1 MRACTACRSASLC
14 FSPLQFPIPI
24 RLLPPTQVRSSC
36 FSPQNSVPP
45 RPLHK
50 RPLSTRAYPPSAVP
64 FHQPRQASSVWSIVF
79 LACLVSGAAAV
90 QVIYSSKASK
100 ASNAERQSEPP
111 KDWSQDYLG
120 EIDTLKMSSDAIPPG
135 HVGNLT
141 EEQEAKLRE
150 MWVVLLK
157 LFGVKFEEGSEVAGD
172 NESVKNENATQDK
185 KKSRRSFFGLRS
197 SDSGKSV
204 NGTTSNLSSL
214 QISDGDDKYGQTKEF
229 QQALAAKTPEELRET
244 FWSMVKQDDPD
255 ALLLRFLRAR
265 KWDVNK
271 AVVML
276 ISTIRWRADEM
287 HVDDDIMFGGEAAA
301 LEQSKSSD
309 PSVRRL
315 GEDFLAQFRMG
326 KSFIHGVDKLG
337 RPMCLI
343 RVRLHKIGAQ
353 SEKSIERY
361 TVHMI
366 ETARAMLPRP
376 VETAVIIFD
385 MTNFTLANM
394 DYTPVKFIIK
404 CFEANYPESLGAVL
418 IHQAP
423 WIFSGIW
430 KIIKGWLDPVVAAKV
445 HFTNSVEDLEQF
457 IPRDRIL
464 KELGGD
470 DDYEY
475 QYVEPQPNENDAM
488 KDTAKRDQVIAK
500 AKQYYKELQDATQS
514 WVVAASKGDK
524 EEVDSL
530 KAKRAELIEK
540 TGKTYWEMDPY
551 IRARS
556 FYDRTGVLKG
566 DGSVV
571 FYPEREEKKNKKEE
585 VIVESEHPAEEKKEN
600 GLNGNNEGEAE
611 KKAEVSV
618 ESKPEEKTNGN
629 AAVTAS

>member
-1 MRACTACRSASLC
+1 M
-14 FSPLQFPIPI
+14 
-24 RLLPPTQVRSSC
+24 
-36 FSPQNSVPP
+36 
-45 RPLHK
+45 
-50 RPLSTRAYPPSAVP
+50 ST
-64 FHQPRQASSVWSIVF
+64 
-79 LACLVSGAAAV
+79 
-90 QVIYSSKASK
+90 
-100 ASNAERQSEPP
+100 
-111 KDWSQDYLG
+111 
-120 EIDTLKMSSDAIPPG
+120 DAIPPG

-150 MWVVLLK
+150 MWVVLMK
-157 LFGVKFEEGSEVAGD
+157 LFGVKFETSEAAGD
-172 NESVKNENATQDK
+172 SASVKNEKADSPTQDK

-197 SDSGKSV
+197 SDNGKSA
-204 NGTTSNLSSL
+204 NGASSSLANL
-214 QISDGDDKYGQTKEF
+214 QISDADDKYGLTKEF
-229 QQALAAKTPEELRET
+229 QQAIAAKSPDELRDT

-309 PSVRRL
+309 PAIRRA

-385 MTNFTLANM
+385 MTGFTLANM
-394 DYTPVKFIIK
+394 DYTPVKFIIR

-423 WIFSGIW
+423 WVFSGIW

-445 HFTNSVEDLEQF
+445 HFTNSVEDLEEF

-470 DDYEY
+470 EDYEY
-475 QYVEPQPNENDAM
+475 QYIEPQPNENDAM
-488 KDTAKRDQVIAK
+488 KDTAKRDEVKAK
-500 AKQYYKELQDATQS
+500 AKRYHMELQDATRS
-514 WVVAASKGDK
+514 WIVAASKGDN
-524 EEVDSL
+524 EAVESW

-551 IRARS
+551 VRARS
-556 FYDRTGVLKG
+556 FYDRAGILKG
-566 DGSVV
+566 DGKVV
-571 FYPEREEKKNKKEE
+571 FYPEKQEKET
-585 VIVESEHPAEEKKEN
+585 VEDKQSA
-600 GLNGNNEGEAE
+600 GDVNGNNEE
-611 KKAEVSV
+611 KKAEVVSV
-618 ESKPEEKTNGN
+618 NESRTETDGN
-629 AAVTAS
+629 AVTVN

>member
-1 MRACTACRSASLC
+1 MT
-14 FSPLQFPIPI
+14 
-24 RLLPPTQVRSSC
+24 
-36 FSPQNSVPP
+36 P
-45 RPLHK
+45 RPLH
-50 RPLSTRAYPPSAVP
+50 RHPLPTRAYPQSAVP
-64 FHQPRQASSVWSIVF
+64 FHQPRQASSVWGIVF

-90 QVIYSSKASK
+90 QVLYNSKASK
-100 ASNAERQSEPP
+100 ASNAERQSKPP
-111 KDWSQDYLG
+111 KDWSQNYLG
-120 EIDTLKMSSDAIPPG
+120 EIDTLKMSSEAIPPG

-157 LFGVKFEEGSEVAGD
+157 LFGVKFEDGPEVAGD
-172 NESVKNENATQDK
+172 NESAKNENATQDK

-204 NGTTSNLSSL
+204 NGATSNLASL

-229 QQALAAKTPEELRET
+229 QQTIAAKTPEELRET

-309 PSVRRL
+309 PSVRKL
-315 GEDFLAQFRMG
+315 GEDFLAQFRTG

-376 VETAVIIFD
+376 VETAV
-385 MTNFTLANM
+385 
-394 DYTPVKFIIK
+394 
-404 CFEANYPESLGAVL
+404 GAM
-418 IHQAP
+418 A
-423 WIFSGIW
+423 FG
-430 KIIKGWLDPVVAAKV
+430 
-445 HFTNSVEDLEQF
+445 
-457 IPRDRIL
+457 
-464 KELGGD
+464 
-470 DDYEY
+470 
-475 QYVEPQPNENDAM
+475 
-488 KDTAKRDQVIAK
+488 
-500 AKQYYKELQDATQS
+500 
-514 WVVAASKGDK
+514 
-524 EEVDSL
+524 
-530 KAKRAELIEK
+530 
-540 TGKTYWEMDPY
+540 
-551 IRARS
+551 
-556 FYDRTGVLKG
+556 
-566 DGSVV
+566 
-571 FYPEREEKKNKKEE
+571 
-585 VIVESEHPAEEKKEN
+585 
-600 GLNGNNEGEAE
+600 
-611 KKAEVSV
+611 
-618 ESKPEEKTNGN
+618 
-629 AAVTAS
+629 

>member
-1 MRACTACRSASLC
+1 M
-14 FSPLQFPIPI
+14 
-24 RLLPPTQVRSSC
+24 
-36 FSPQNSVPP
+36 
-45 RPLHK
+45 
-50 RPLSTRAYPPSAVP
+50 
-64 FHQPRQASSVWSIVF
+64 
-79 LACLVSGAAAV
+79 

-376 VETAVIIFD
+376 VETAV
-385 MTNFTLANM
+385 
-394 DYTPVKFIIK
+394 
-404 CFEANYPESLGAVL
+404 GAMACV
-418 IHQAP
+418 
-423 WIFSGIW
+423 
-430 KIIKGWLDPVVAAKV
+430 D
-445 HFTNSVEDLEQF
+445 
-457 IPRDRIL
+457 
-464 KELGGD
+464 
-470 DDYEY
+470 
-475 QYVEPQPNENDAM
+475 EN
-488 KDTAKRDQVIAK
+488 
-500 AKQYYKELQDATQS
+500 
-514 WVVAASKGDK
+514 
-524 EEVDSL
+524 
-530 KAKRAELIEK
+530 
-540 TGKTYWEMDPY
+540 
-551 IRARS
+551 
-556 FYDRTGVLKG
+556 
-566 DGSVV
+566 
-571 FYPEREEKKNKKEE
+571 
-585 VIVESEHPAEEKKEN
+585 
-600 GLNGNNEGEAE
+600 
-611 KKAEVSV
+611 
-618 ESKPEEKTNGN
+618 
-629 AAVTAS
+629 